1 MQTVPVSRPTPPT
14 LPGFSPDP
22 APPPP
27 APVRARKTKPAAPD
41 SAAAGQT
48 FAAIAEIAVAAQLDA
63 LTYGIPD
70 LLRPLVQ
77 PGGCVTVPVRGRVQ
91 TGVVL
96 QVLPVT
102 ALAFDP
108 AKLRPVLAVPDAAL
122 VLPSDLLATVQFVA
136 RYYHAPVGMA
146 ARLAMPA
153 AARRTGLGDDTR
165 AERHLPWVGATFLR
179 PWPDDLPRKV
189 VRLLHRIEAEGA
201 LPLADLRRKTKPEGD
216 SAEGK
221 RDSVPAAL
229 LDDLTAQGLIRQW
242 QERVLRDPL
251 GLRNPV
257 ASDHPPVL
265 HRDQAL
271 AVATLIAAAQT
282 HQFSAHLLHGVTG
295 SGKTEV
301 YLHLIAAALQ
311 AGQGAIVL
319 VPEIAL
325 TPQLV
330 QRFRARFG
338 DQVAALHS
346 AMSEGERLDQL
357 DRVQSGARRIVVGPR
372 SALFAPVSN
381 LGVIVVD
388 ECHDAS
394 YKQQSGLRYHA
405 RDVALVRAQ
414 QAQAVCVLGSATPGC
429 EEWHL
434 QQAGKLAL
442 HSLPERALNASLPS
456 AEVID
461 LRQADRLRE
470 FEADRPSL
478 ISVQLADAIADTVRR
493 GEQVMLLHNRRGF
506 ATSMLCR
513 RCGAPAQCP
522 ECAVALTL
530 HKSHGRLRCHW
541 CDLSLPAQMSCPT
554 CGAGDLIGVG
564 AGTERI
570 EATLS
575 AHLLPLLPQVR
586 IARFDRDTAS
596 GQRLLDTL
604 AKFRDRDLD
613 VLVGTQMLAKGHDFP
628 AVTLVGVLLAE
639 EGLRVPDFRATERT
653 FQLITQVAGRAGRG
667 NRPGRVLI
675 QTYQPD
681 HFAVSAALRHD
692 LPGFIAAE
700 LAARQSAHMPPFCY
714 LALLEARHADPYL
727 ARTTLQTAVDAL
739 RSWGGEVRGPVNA
752 AVAKVRDIWRVHAL
766 VRSTDRKGLHMALAR
781 LRSEVLPGLP
791 QAVALTIDVDPA
803 SFS

>member
-1 MQTVPVSRPTPPT
+1 MPRH
-14 LPGFSPDP
+14 
-22 APPPP
+22 PPPP
-27 APVRARKTKPAAPD
+27 QLPGLFAAPKPARKPRQKPVAPE
-41 SAAAGQT
+41 SAGAGQAFT
-48 FAAIAEIAVAAQLDA
+48 HCAEIAVAAQLEA
-63 LTYGIPD
+63 LTYGIP
-70 LLRPLVQ
+70 LPLAALVVA
-77 PGGCVTVPVRGRVQ
+77 GICVAVPVRGRIQ

-96 QVLPVT
+96 QVLPIT
-102 ALAFDP
+102 SCAFDV
-108 AKLRPVLAVPDAAL
+108 AKLRPILAVPDSAL
-122 VLPSDLLATVQFVA
+122 VLPPDLLATVLFVA
-136 RYYHAPVGMA
+136 RYYHAPVGQA

-165 AERHLPWVGATFLR
+165 AERNVAWVGATYLR
-179 PWPDDLPRKV
+179 PWPAALPRKV

-201 LPLADLRRKTKPEGD
+201 LPVADLRRKTPQEATETEPGRQSV
-216 SAEGK
+216 SAE
-221 RDSVPAAL
+221 L
-229 LDDLTAQGLIRQW
+229 LTDLASQGLIRQW
-242 QERVLRDPL
+242 HERLLRDPL
-251 GLRNPV
+251 GLRDPV
-257 ASDHPPVL
+257 PQDMPPTL

-271 AVATLIAAAQT
+271 AVTALTDAVATQ
-282 HQFSAHLLHGVTG
+282 QFSAHLLHGVTG

-301 YLHLIAAALQ
+301 YLHTIAVAL
-311 AGQGAIVL
+311 ATGRGAIVL

-357 DRVQSGARRIVVGPR
+357 DQVQSGARRIVIGPR
-372 SALFAPVSN
+372 SALFAPVAN

-405 RDVALVRAQ
+405 RDVALIRGQ
-414 QAQAVCVLGSATPGC
+414 QAKAVCVLGSATPGC
-429 EEWHL
+429 EEWQLH
-434 QQAGKLAL
+434 QAGKLQL
-442 HSLPERALNASLPS
+442 HSLPERALHASLPD
-456 AEVID
+456 AQLVD
-461 LRQADRLRE
+461 LRHADRLRE

-478 ISVQLADAIADTVRR
+478 ISVQLADAIAETVQR

-506 ATSMLCR
+506 ATTMLCR
-513 RCGAPAQCP
+513 RCGAPAECP
-522 ECAVALTL
+522 ECAVALTW
-530 HKSHGRLRCHW
+530 HKGHGRLRCHW
-541 CDLSLPAQMSCPT
+541 CDLSQPIGISCPF
-554 CGAGDLIGVG
+554 CGAADLIGIG

-575 AHLLPLLPQVR
+575 QHLLPLLPGVR

-604 AKFRDRDLD
+604 GKFRDRQLD

-667 NRPGRVLI
+667 DRPGRVLI

-681 HFAVSAALRHD
+681 HFAIAAALRHD
-692 LPGFIAAE
+692 LPGFVASE
-700 LAARQSAHMPPFCY
+700 LRARQLANMPPFCH
-714 LALLEARHADPYL
+714 LALLEARHADPNL
-727 ARTTLQTAVDAL
+727 ARHTLQKAVDAL

-752 AVAKVRDIWRVHAL
+752 SVAKVRDIWRVHAL
-766 VRSTDRKGLHMALAR
+766 VRAVERKPLHMALAR
-781 LRSEVLPGLP
+781 LRAEILP
-791 QAVALTIDVDPA
+791 QLPAAVDVTIDVDPA